1 MHAVLKSAL
10 AAAVA
15 GAGLAAFTP
24 APALHAAG
32 LAAERAVALFEPELR
47 VRVTGVASDEGRVW
61 IGVYADEADYAA
73 GEEIAQTSV
82 AADRHGV
89 AATFDALPAGR
100 YAVIAFH
107 DANGNNDFDRN
118 FIGIPSE
125 RFGFSNLSPRMRRA
139 SWDEAVFDHAE
150 PQTVAVDLVGA
161 GR

>member
-1 MHAVLKSAL
+1 MNTALKSVL
-10 AAAVA
+10 AAALA

-32 LAAERAVALFEPELR
+32 LVAERAEAIFEPELR

-61 IGVYADEADYAA
+61 IGVYADEAAYEAD
-73 GEEIAQTSV
+73 EEIAQASV

-118 FIGIPSE
+118 FIGMPTE
-125 RFGFSNLSPRMRRA
+125 RFGFSNVSPRMRRA
-139 SWDEAVFDHAE
+139 RWEEAVFVHAE